1 MTPPLDLYSPEEC
14 GIDAARLIPGGE
26 HVVIPS
32 LEGHQAANVAKA
44 SDVEFVNRAI
54 ERFIAP

>member
-1 MTPPLDLYSPEEC
+1 MTPPLE
-14 GIDAARLIPGGE
+14 A
-26 HVVIPS
+26 
-32 LEGHQAANVAKA
+32 HQAANVAKA